1 MADALLDVFANDV
14 KESIKARKSED
25 ILDFIRKN
33 WKLFCTTRQQMD
45 IIAEELSQRGEL
57 TVTNLCDALCLP
69 DYVVFKKAKI
79 VDTAGLVM
87 RPKTSAL
94 YKLFKKTL
102 EQRAPSRLLC
112 LIVVAG
118 EHTVAISNLR
128 ASKAAPGKVNMS
140 ITAEEDGED
149 DIHIIPYT
157 DLQDRYPTLFI
168 HEE

>member
-1 MADALLDVFANDV
+1 MPDALLDAFANDV

-25 ILDFIRKN
+25 ILEFIRKN
-33 WKLFCTTRQQMD
+33 WRLFCATRQQMD
-45 IIAEELSQRGEL
+45 MICEELVQRGEL
-57 TVTNLCDALCLP
+57 TVSALCDALCLP
-69 DYVVFKKAKI
+69 DHVVFKKAKV

-87 RPKTSAL
+87 RPRTSAL
-94 YKLFKKTL
+94 FKLYKRTL

-128 ASKAAPGKVNMS
+128 ASKAAPGKVNMF
-140 ITAEEDGED
+140 ITAEDEDMD

-157 DLQDRYPTLFI
+157 DLAERYPTLFT